1 MNDNSRRPILYRGEK
16 YSLPILK
23 GGKRKLPEPAISY
36 EEARGRLINDIQST
50 SEKLR
55 GIPVEMR
62 MPSETIVCLRM
73 QPEFSAKSY
82 YPSSLFTTLDEID
95 GMQEIGSRLWRP
107 ELENH
112 ETEQGN
118 NKPGK
123 LLFVRTTEE
132 ALSTFQRKLNIAE
145 SLLSKGFMKDV
156 RKLSGMDLLKT
167 EEQILGFDEE
177 WSSGRVEAV
186 LHPFALDSE
195 LVFSHFVTLLRK
207 NGVNPNNLKYKQYDG
222 GVTFVSIDGDR
233 ELLNILKG
241 YNPLRM
247 VHPLSIRDIPNLI
260 RNTVSLGVP
269 KAPVFSTRAS
279 TVLGVLDG
287 GIDATVDHLRNYVEA
302 IDAVP
307 DVALKAG
314 IEHGTQVSSAA
325 LFGPLN
331 FYNNTDT
338 LPEPKVFVRNFR
350 VLSEKNVS
358 DRELYETIDAIEGL
372 VPKNPDIKVYNL
384 SIGPRGPILDDV
396 ISRFTFA
403 LDLLS
408 AKHNI
413 LFCTAVG
420 NDGHSVG
427 YDRIQSPSDMVNGL
441 AIGAYTVIG
450 NNKMRAPY
458 SCIGPGREGNKLKP
472 DVMGFGGCDRNPIQ
486 LISTVGGHRSFTSG
500 TSFASPI
507 VASAAARLIDKSNSA
522 IDSTVARALLVH
534 STVEKTK
541 KKHCFEMG
549 HGTLPDDI
557 SDIAVCPEKSYTLI
571 YQGEIEPGKYGEYQI
586 PWPKDLTQGNVNFRW
601 TLAVLTNVDPQ
612 SPDDYTSSTVELAFY
627 PNSQVYGFTKPGKS
641 PKYLNVELKADEVA
655 KLEADGWKR
664 SAYPKTASKSSGFM
678 TEHELRADLKWDSID
693 TREIS
698 KRASGINYPVFHL
711 HAINRAGARTKSDR
725 VRFALI
731 LTVEAPKSSTDIYTR
746 IRSEYSALIPIKM
759 DLQVEVTASATTV
772 A

>member
-1 MNDNSRRPILYRGEK
+1 MSDNSRRPILYRGEQ
-16 YSLPILK
+16 YSSPILK
-23 GGKRKLPEPAISY
+23 GGKRTLPEPKISY
-36 EEARGRLINDIQST
+36 EEARDLLIKDIQST
-50 SEKLR
+50 SNELR
-55 GIPVEMR
+55 NVPAQMR
-62 MPSETIVCLRM
+62 MPNEAIVCLRM

-82 YPSSLFTTLDEID
+82 YPSSLFSAFDDID

-107 ELENH
+107 KQENKGD
-112 ETEQGN
+112 ENIES
-118 NKPGK
+118 KPGK

-132 ALSTFQRKLNIAE
+132 ALVTLQKKLNSAE
-145 SLLSKGFMKDV
+145 DLLSKSFMKDV
-156 RKLSGMDLLKT
+156 RKLSGIDLLRN
-167 EEQILGFDEE
+167 EEQVLGFHKE
-177 WSSGRVEAV
+177 WQAGRIEAV

-195 LVFSHFVTLLRK
+195 QVFFHFVQLLQK
-207 NGVNPNNLKYKQYDG
+207 NGIDPNSLKYKQYDG

-233 ELLNILKG
+233 KLLDILQG

-247 VHPLSIRDIPNLI
+247 VHPLSIRDLPSLI
-260 RNTVSLGVP
+260 RGTVSLGIP
-269 KAPVFSTRAS
+269 KAPIFSSRPS
-279 TVLGVLDG
+279 TILGVLDG
-287 GIDATVDHLRNYVEA
+287 GIEPTSDHLKNYVEA

-307 DVALKAG
+307 DEALAAG

-331 FYNNTDT
+331 HYNNNET

-350 VLSEKNVS
+350 VLSSKNIR

-408 AKHNI
+408 AQHNI

-420 NDGHSVG
+420 NDGLQTG

-441 AIGAYTVIG
+441 AIGAYTIIG
-450 NNKMRAPY
+450 NDKVRAPY

-472 DVMGFGGCDRNPIQ
+472 DLLGFGGCDRNPIQ
-486 LISTVGGHRSFTSG
+486 LLSTTAGHKSYTSG

-507 VASAAARLIDKSNSA
+507 VASVAARLIDKSNSA

-534 STVEKTK
+534 STAEKTE

-549 HGTLPDDI
+549 HGTLPDNI
-557 SDIAVCPEKSYTLI
+557 NDIAVCPQMSYTLI
-571 YQGEIEPGKYGEYQI
+571 YQGEIDPGKYGEYQI
-586 PWPKDLTQGNVNFRW
+586 PWPKDLTQGTVNFRW
-601 TLAVLTNVDPQ
+601 TLAVLTGVDPQ
-612 SPDDYTSSTVELAFY
+612 SPDDYTSSTIEIAFY
-627 PNSQVYGFTKPGKS
+627 PNSKIYGFTKAGQS

-655 KLEADGWKR
+655 QLEMDGWKR
-664 SAYPKTASKSSGFM
+664 SAYPKTASKSSGFQ
-678 TEHELRADLKWDSID
+678 TEHDLRADLKWDSVD
-693 TREIS
+693 TRAIS

-711 HAINRAGARTKSDR
+711 HAINRAGARTMSNK
-725 VRFALI
+725 VKFALV
-731 LTVEAPKSSTDIYTR
+731 LTVDAPKAKMDIYSKVR
-746 IRSEYSALIPIKM
+746 NEYSALVPIKI
-759 DLQVEVTASATTV
+759 DLQVDVTASAKV
-772 A
+772 